1 MENDNKEIVVRRTID
16 SIINEISQKKITND
30 DEYRKMGEWLK
41 KVKQTQKLVDE
52 TFDGERKRK
61 YEEYKAV
68 QTKIKEMKKPLIQ
81 VEAVVKNLRIEWKQE
96 QERQLLE
103 QKKALLEVAD
113 EEDKAEIMSIA
124 EKQPEVEGIY
134 HVELWDFEI
143 VNKDKV
149 PDEYKVIDEKK
160 IRAVVRA
167 MKENT
172 NIPGIRVFKKLSER
186 VEA

>member
-1 MENDNKEIVVRRTID
+1 MENDNKEIVVRRTIE
-16 SIINEISQKKITND
+16 SIISEISQKKITND

-68 QTKIKEMKKPLIQ
+68 QKKIKEMKKPLVQ
-81 VEAVVKNLRIEWKQE
+81 VEAV
-96 QERQLLE
+96 RQLLE

-113 EEDKAEIMSIA
+113 EEDKAEIMSID

-134 HVELWDFEI
+134 HVELWGFEI
-143 VNKDKV
+143 VNEDKV
-149 PDEYKVIDEKK
+149 PDEYKIKVIDEKK
-160 IRAVVRA
+160 IGAVVKA

-172 NIPGIRVFKKLSER
+172 NIPGIRVYKKLSER
-186 VEA
+186 VKA

>member
-1 MENDNKEIVVRRTID
+1 MENNNKEIAVRRTID

-30 DEYRKMGEWLK
+30 EEYKKTGEWLK
-41 KVKQTQKLVDE
+41 KVKQTQKLVDD
-52 TFDGERKRK
+52 TFEEEKKRK
-61 YEEYKAV
+61 YREYKAV
-68 QTKIKEMKKPLIQ
+68 QEKIKELKKPLVQ
-81 VEAVVKNLRIEWKQE
+81 VETVVKNLRIEWKLDQE
-96 QERQLLE
+96 KKLLE
-103 QKKALLEVAD
+103 QKQALLEVAD
-113 EEDKAEIMSIA
+113 EKDKAEIMSID

-143 VNKDKV
+143 VNKDKI
-149 PDEYKVIDEKK
+149 PDEYKVVDEKK